1 MSDRLAASISPL
13 LSPPLHII
21 YTRSA
26 LLLSRRA
33 YASWWAIQ
41 AEFADYQT
49 SLGPW
54 PVEEM
59 IDFLHEEYPDLWPSA
74 AAQVAALLAGDAEQ
88 AMISFAAPRF
98 SR

>member
-1 MSDRLAASISPL
+1 MSDRLAAAMSPL
-13 LSPPLHII
+13 PFPPLHII

-26 LLLSRRA
+26 LFLSRKV
-33 YASWWAIQ
+33 YASWWVIQ

-54 PVEEM
+54 PAEEVV
-59 IDFLHEEYPDLWPSA
+59 DFLREEYPDLWPPA

-88 AMISFAAPRF
+88 VAIRFTVPR
-98 SR
+98 

>member
-1 MSDRLAASISPL
+1 MLPSS
-13 LSPPLHII
+13 SPPLHII

-26 LLLSRRA
+26 LFLSRRA

-49 SLGPW
+49 ALGPL
-54 PVEEM
+54 PVEEVV
-59 IDFLHEEYPDLWPSA
+59 DFLREEYPDLWPPA

-88 AMISFAAPRF
+88 VAISFAVPG
-98 SR
+98 